1 MRISVFG
8 NPKKPLVAKLIDEML
23 PWFRE
28 RVEVVGIT
36 LSEQG
41 PLDPGDVD
49 FVVIFGGDG
58 TILSV
63 ARRLTRYDVPI
74 VGVNAGRL
82 GFLAAI
88 SPSDLRTEFVRIMND
103 EYIVSERMMLAV
115 SGLEDINRNGEHF
128 EMRAL
133 NEVLLERGGS
143 PRTISVKVM
152 HGDQYFN
159 TVSADGIIVATPTG
173 STAYSLSAAG
183 PLVASELNLMIIT
196 PVCPHCLYERPF
208 VVSADRP
215 VRLILDTPFAGCTVC
230 LDGQTVYRPKSSIE
244 IEIRRFEHSLKMLT
258 APEVGQYEVI
268 RSKLNWGSPYLPSR
282 SGIGRAAPG
291 SKDNATEE

>member
-1 MRISVFG
+1 MRVAIFG
-8 NPKKPLVAKLIDEML
+8 NPKKPLVARLVDDML

-28 RVEVVGIT
+28 RVEVIGIT
-36 LSEQG
+36 MTETG
-41 PLDPGDVD
+41 PLDPGDAD
-49 FVVIFGGDG
+49 CALIFGGDG

-88 SPSDLRTEFVRIMND
+88 SPSDLRAEFTRILNG
-103 EYIVSERMMLAV
+103 EYVVSERMMLAV
-115 SGLEDINRNGEHF
+115 SGLEEVNENGEHI

-173 STAYSLSAAG
+173 STAYSLSAGG
-183 PLVASELNLMIIT
+183 PLVASELNLMVIT

-215 VRLILDTPFAGCTVC
+215 VHLILDMPFEGCTVC
-230 LDGQTVYRPKSSIE
+230 LDGQTAYRPKSSIE

-268 RSKLNWGSPYLPSR
+268 RSKLNWGSPYLPAG
-282 SGIGRAAPG
+282 SGMGRATPG
-291 SKDNATEE
+291 HTEPATED